1 MPAIP
6 PALKHYD
13 FRVFWSGQALSNFG
27 SQFTTVAMAWQ
38 IYQLT
43 NSPLAI
49 GLLGL
54 ARALP
59 QMGLLL
65 FGGLLA
71 DAFDRRR
78 LLMVVQLLQLC
89 VSAFLAVLTVVGAI
103 TPGALLAAAALFAV
117 CTGLGNP
124 SRQAFVPNLVPREDL
139 GSALAVNNTAGKL
152 ANVAGP
158 AAGGVALAAAGA
170 TLCYTV
176 DAVSWLAM
184 LAALVMIRTR
194 RPSNM
199 GRPRI
204 AFSALSEGLSFLRGQ
219 PVLLAMLALDFGASF
234 FGGPNALLPIYA
246 RDLYHVG
253 PQGLGILFGAS
264 SAGSFLAAAGLSVL
278 GQPRDV
284 GRWVLV
290 GLTAYG
296 LCAMA
301 FAFSPRFPLGFAI
314 GVVMLACM
322 GCGDTFN
329 AVIRTTV
336 NQTLTPDELRGRV
349 SSVSNIFTSGGP
361 QLSQVESGVTA
372 AWWGAEG
379 AAFVGGLMTLM
390 FVAAVAFTPG
400 LWRFRLD
407 RSTEPLASA
416 GV

>member
-1 MPAIP
+1 LPAIP
-6 PALKHYD
+6 PALKHRD
-13 FRVFWSGQALSNFG
+13 FRVFWSGLALSNFG

-43 NSPLAI
+43 NSPFAI

-71 DAFDRRR
+71 DAVDRRR
-78 LLMVVQLLQLC
+78 LLMVMQLLQLA
-89 VSAFLAVLTVVGAI
+89 VSASLAVLTVLGAV
-103 TPGALLAAAALFAV
+103 TPGVLLVAAALFAV

-139 GSALAVNNTAGKL
+139 GSALAVINTAGKL
-152 ANVAGP
+152 SNIAGP

-170 TLCYTV
+170 ALCYSV

-184 LAALVMIRTR
+184 LAALMVIRAQ
-194 RPSNM
+194 RPSGM
-199 GRPRI
+199 GRPGI
-204 AFSALSEGLSFLRGQ
+204 AFSALREGLSFMRGQ
-219 PVLLAMLALDFGASF
+219 PVLLAMLALDFGAGF

-264 SAGSFLAAAGLSVL
+264 AAGSFLAAAGLSVT
-278 GQPRDV
+278 GQPRDA
-284 GRWVLV
+284 GRWVLA
-290 GLTAYG
+290 GLAAYG
-296 LCAMA
+296 VCAMA
-301 FAFSPRFPLGFAI
+301 FAFSPRFPFGFAI

-322 GCGDTFN
+322 GGGDTFN

-336 NQTLTPDELRGRV
+336 NQTLTPDVLRGRV

-372 AWWGAEG
+372 AWWGAEM
-379 AAFVGGLMTLM
+379 AAFVGGLMTLV
-390 FVAAVAFTPG
+390 FVGAVALTPG

-407 RSTEPLASA
+407 RSTAQLATA
-416 GV
+416 DA